1 MLLNINPLVTEKQNF
16 ITNFRVAKLLSSL
29 FDNAVKILYCHAWAR
44 APWCR
49 SLKTSAEYRQNCS
62 FCQPKTGLHFL
73 FPFIRRTIDKVQN
86 RYYTALEFHQPNYHS
101 WIFFLMS
108 LYTLRHLKKVEKKY
122 SVFKNSIFRLFNFF
136 QYFIKSQNRHFL
148 TPFLGAKKLLYVLYE

>member
-1 MLLNINPLVTEKQNF
+1 MQSKDCTVM
-16 ITNFRVAKLLSSL
+16 R
-29 FDNAVKILYCHAWAR
+29 DAWAR

-108 LYTLRHLKKVEKKY
+108 LYTLRHLKKVEKNCLGMTLIFFESIYPKASKKGRKKY
-122 SVFKNSIFRLFNFF
+122 SVLKNSIFTT
-136 QYFIKSQNRHFL
+136 S
-148 TPFLGAKKLLYVLYE
+148 